1 MFTTCQA
8 PAPVHRNL
16 AENLEN
22 GAGGQ
27 SVCVCG
33 GGRWGGAPRP
43 QERERL
49 ALGRS
54 ERKGPGTGS
63 HSCEGPEASKV
74 STWPQGMR
82 WELGAGCLEQPLL
95 ATGLREEVPG
105 DQGSGRRRETS
116 MEVTAM
122 VQAREQAGRQR
133 EAGHLE
139 VQAGAGGR
147 APHPVCL
154 GKSTRTASLV
164 EANGRA
170 GGASQSHRVWQ
181 EEDGARGFKCG
192 LVTPQRF
199 STQGK

>member
-1 MFTTCQA
+1 
-8 PAPVHRNL
+8 
-16 AENLEN
+16 
-22 GAGGQ
+22 
-27 SVCVCG
+27 
-33 GGRWGGAPRP
+33 
-43 QERERL
+43 
-49 ALGRS
+49 
-54 ERKGPGTGS
+54 
-63 HSCEGPEASKV
+63 
-74 STWPQGMR
+74 
-82 WELGAGCLEQPLL
+82 
-95 ATGLREEVPG
+95 
-105 DQGSGRRRETS
+105 

-170 GGASQSHRVWQ
+170 GGSSQSHRVWQ
-181 EEDGARGFKCG
+181 EEDWARGFKCG

-199 STQGK
+199 STQGSQARSVHLCGADALWAARPCRRVGARSPHETRAGRGVIATSTWAAVRIELQLFK

>member
-1 MFTTCQA
+1 
-8 PAPVHRNL
+8 
-16 AENLEN
+16 
-22 GAGGQ
+22 
-27 SVCVCG
+27 
-33 GGRWGGAPRP
+33 
-43 QERERL
+43 
-49 ALGRS
+49 
-54 ERKGPGTGS
+54 
-63 HSCEGPEASKV
+63 
-74 STWPQGMR
+74 
-82 WELGAGCLEQPLL
+82 
-95 ATGLREEVPG
+95 
-105 DQGSGRRRETS
+105 

-122 VQAREQAGRQR
+122 VQAREQAGKQR

-181 EEDGARGFKCG
+181 EEDWARGVKCG

-199 STQGK
+199 STQGSQARSVSTSWELRRCRLSGPAPPTPNKTY